1 VKKIHTAGGDVAMT
15 IKNVLIAVG
24 YTGVSLVMLA
34 FPVYADAAPG
44 GPILVSDPVQMVS
57 VQDCLNG
64 GGRPNYFGSYA
75 VCQGGLHNGEHINS

>member
-1 VKKIHTAGGDVAMT
+1 VKKVHAIGGDVGMT
-15 IKNVLIAVG
+15 IKNVLLAVG

-34 FPVYADAAPG
+34 LPAYADDALG
-44 GPILVSDPVQMVS
+44 GPILVSGPVQTVT

-64 GGRPNYFGSYA
+64 GGRPNYFGSYS

>member
-1 VKKIHTAGGDVAMT
+1 MT
-15 IKNVLIAVG
+15 IKNVLLAVG
-24 YTGVSLVMLA
+24 CTGVSLALLA
-34 FPVYADAAPG
+34 FPAYADDAPG
-44 GPILVSDPVQMVS
+44 GPILVSGPVQTVS